1 MDLLNGYIVQHG
13 LLMKLRYNIS
23 PKTQIIYVHGHNPQ
37 FLYAELEAG
46 FPQIWTECDTSQH
59 QYPRKFIVH
68 DASQGPYTGEGQQIK
83 GDTWPWEF
91 YDAGPGT
98 TEEFNRIRWPN
109 KAPMPLNGEENPYED
124 LP

>member
-1 MDLLNGYIVQHG
+1 MDLLNGYIFQHG

-46 FPQIWTECDTSQH
+46 FPQIWVECDEKEH
-59 QYPRKFIVH
+59 QYPRLFDVH
-68 DASQGPYTGEGQQIK
+68 NTELGPYQGTGKLIP
-83 GDTWPWEF
+83 GDTAPWEF

-98 TEEFNRIRWPN
+98 TAEFDAARWPN
-109 KAPMPLNGEENPYED
+109 KAPMPLRGEGNPNENMP
-124 LP
+124 